1 MVDQRGGVAL
11 SGDSLPPQ
19 AQAQASDESG
29 ERAVR
34 PGLARRW
41 LLRPETG
48 GLVSAVAVFV
58 FFAVLAAGN
67 GFLSPLGTANW
78 IDSAAQ
84 LGIVTLPVSLLMT
97 AGEFDL
103 SVGSVVGATSI
114 TVAICSGYYALSP
127 WVGVII
133 SLAIGALIGLANG
146 LITVW
151 TKLPSFIVTLASLL
165 MVSGGALGVSNALT
179 QASSISANP
188 TGSAATVF
196 ASSWN
201 NFDVSII
208 WWVAL
213 TALATWVLQRTRFG
227 NWIYA
232 TGGSAQTARSA
243 GVPTSV
249 VKVALFVASST
260 GAVLAGIMETLTFR
274 NGNVTLGSEYVFT
287 AIAAAVIGGVLLGG
301 GYGST
306 IGTVFGCITYGIV
319 SLGVFYLG
327 WNADLTQLFIGAFLL
342 LAVLANNRLRQMAV
356 GRA

>member
-1 MVDQRGGVAL
+1 MGII
-11 SGDSLPPQ
+11 
-19 AQAQASDESG
+19 
-29 ERAVR
+29 
-34 PGLARRW
+34 RRW

-48 GLVSAVAVFV
+48 GLVSSIIVFA
-58 FFAVLAAGN
+58 FFAVLGASN
-67 GFLSPLGTANW
+67 GFLSQLGTANW

-84 LGIVTLPVSLLMT
+84 LGIVTIPVSLLMT

-114 TVAICSGYYALSP
+114 TVAICGGYYSVSP
-127 WVGVII
+127 WVGVVI
-133 SLAIGALIGLANG
+133 SLVIGALIGLANG

-151 TKLPSFIVTLASLL
+151 TKLPSFIVTLASML
-165 MVSGGALGVSNALT
+165 MVAGGALGISNALT

-188 TGSAATVF
+188 VGSAATVF
-196 ASSWN
+196 ASSWK
-201 NFDVSII
+201 NFEVSIL
-208 WWVAL
+208 WWIG
-213 TALATWVLQRTRFG
+213 LAVIATYVMQRTRFG
-227 NWIYA
+227 NWVFA
-232 TGGSAQTARSA
+232 TGGNAQIARSA
-243 GVPTSV
+243 GVPTSF
-249 VKVALFVASST
+249 VKVTLFVASST
-260 GAVLAGIMETLTFR
+260 GAVLAGIIETLTFR

-287 AIAAAVIGGVLLGG
+287 SIAAAVIGGVLLGG

-342 LAVLANNRLRQMAV
+342 LAVLANNYLRRLAV